1 MKKKVIYEASDG
13 KGFES
18 YLECEDYER
27 ELKKQHDNAV
37 LSDAVNIL
45 IDLDK
50 NFWANDRIYTTLE
63 DTIEKCR
70 YNPGIYL
77 QAMIRDTFNKN
88 DEISYSKLEIEI
100 KNIFSQYKYGNEVFD
115 KYLDYD
121 IFESAQEEAKIRHD
135 FAAALK
141 KCKNGYEL
149 SSPLHWGFSNKDIFE
164 LAKLHKSNKFRK
176 KIEDLLE
183 DCNFHYE
190 CEKFSKNEY
199 DEFFK

>member
-100 KNIFSQYKYGNEVFD
+100 KNIFLNTNTAMKSLINILITIYLNQHKKKQKSVMISQ
-115 KYLDYD
+115 
-121 IFESAQEEAKIRHD
+121 QH
-135 FAAALK
+135 
-141 KCKNGYEL
+141 
-149 SSPLHWGFSNKDIFE
+149 
-164 LAKLHKSNKFRK
+164 
-176 KIEDLLE
+176 
-183 DCNFHYE
+183 
-190 CEKFSKNEY
+190 
-199 DEFFK
+199 